1 VVDTVVADNHL
12 AGRPV
17 PIMVVPV
24 VLVVEQEQVIKKHQD
39 QQRNQE
45 LIHLHQY
52 LTMDLLE
59 VQGIHRLVR
68 LLEVEVLVALEQAL
82 TLLQQ
87 IHLDLV
93 ELDDHSQTLQLH
105 L

>member
-1 VVDTVVADNHL
+1 MVADNHL

-17 PIMVVPV
+17 PMMVVPV
-24 VLVVEQEQVIKKHQD
+24 VLVVEQEQVIKKQQD
-39 QQRNQE
+39 QQHSQE

-59 VQGIHRLVR
+59 VQGIHRLVH
-68 LLEVEVLVALEQAL
+68 LLEVEVLVALEQVL
-82 TLLQQ
+82 MLLQQ

-93 ELDDHSQTLQLH
+93 VMDDHSQTLQLH
-105 L
+105 S